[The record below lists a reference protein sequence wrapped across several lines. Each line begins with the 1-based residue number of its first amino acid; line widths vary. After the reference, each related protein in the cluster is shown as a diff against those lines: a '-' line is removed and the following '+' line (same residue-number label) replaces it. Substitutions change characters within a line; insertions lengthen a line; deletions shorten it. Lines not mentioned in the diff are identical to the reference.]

1 MPRHGIEEPVIVA
14 NWWKNRG
21 GEAIRIRL
29 LAYEGHGGAGAAF
42 CISSLARTPGYC
54 GELRSA

>member
-1 MPRHGIEEPVIVA
+1 MPRTDLRSQSLSRR
-14 NWWKNRG
+14 WKNRG
-21 GEAIRIRL
+21 GEEIRIRL
-29 LAYEGHGGAGAAF
+29 LTYEGHGGAGAAF